1 MGTFN
6 AGRLK
11 KIRKK
16 ARLEKRKYRVRI
28 FNLAKKLDPLEGSPQ
43 ARGLVLSK
51 RQVEQR
57 QPHSGMLKCARVKL
71 IKNGKEITAHLPRD
85 GALKHVQ
92 EHDEVTVEYIG
103 GSQKKAYGS
112 LGGVKYRVFQVN
124 GISLDMLRR
133 GKKQRA
139 TK

>member
-1 MGTFN
+1 MGAFN
-6 AGRLK
+6 ARRFK
-11 KIRKK
+11 HIRKK
-16 ARLEKRKYRVRI
+16 ARLKKRAYRLRV
-28 FNLAKKLDPLEGSPQ
+28 FNLTKKIDPLEGAAQ

-57 QPHSGMLKCARVKL
+57 QPHSGMIKCARVKL
-71 IKNGKEITAHLPRD
+71 IKNGKEVTAHLPRD

-92 EHDEVTVEYIG
+92 EHDEVMIEYLG

-112 LGGVKYRVFQVN
+112 LGGVKYRVFKVN
-124 GISLDMLRR
+124 GISLEMLRL

-139 TK
+139 SR